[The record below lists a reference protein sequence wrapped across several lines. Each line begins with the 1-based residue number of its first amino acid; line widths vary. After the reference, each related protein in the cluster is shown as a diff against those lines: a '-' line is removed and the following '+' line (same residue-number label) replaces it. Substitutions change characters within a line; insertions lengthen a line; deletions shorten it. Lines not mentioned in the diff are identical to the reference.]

1 MQERLISNQAKFQN
15 YSEKSGGKASGK
27 MTRKASENILSDQTE
42 DYTFPRTFPSA
53 FLTFWPFLGGRG
65 RKWDFG
71 FFVLFLLDNTSIG
84 GPQVQWPTTPK
95 NRKLKP
101 GDIGEL
107 KKAGGE
113 EESIVHPAAA
123 FSLGQKI
130 GPRWSTFIR

>member
-1 MQERLISNQAKFQN
+1 MWKSNKILCLPRAMQERLISNQAKFQN

-101 GDIGEL
+101 DTLGNCV
-107 KKAGGE
+107 
-113 EESIVHPAAA
+113 ESMRGYVLARR
-123 FSLGQKI
+123 GKV
-130 GPRWSTFIR
+130 